1 MVLRGAG
8 REGGYWEVRAACWG
22 RRAGGGGV
30 SFVWAKI
37 RLGKDIGRQKG
48 LEERGWFPVCS
59 VGCPVMTP
67 KS

>member
-1 MVLRGAG
+1 MLGEAD
-8 REGGYWEVRAACWG
+8 
-22 RRAGGGGV
+22 GGGGV

-37 RLGKDIGRQKG
+37 RWGKDIGRQKG